1 MASPALTKVLV
12 VDDDPSI
19 LSVLRRYLSANG
31 LSVVH
36 TDNGSEA
43 LLLLREAKPDIVLLD
58 AAMPGLDG
66 MSLCRMIKKEAQ
78 TRALPVVM
86 MSGARVGDSD
96 VVSGFEG
103 GAEDYIAK
111 PFSLPVLLAR
121 LRAVLRRCSAD
132 GRGADGALKLGGV
145 KLDPEGRTASVSG
158 KPLSLTRKEFDLLAA
173 LLAKPGRVL
182 PVPYL
187 LETVWGYDPADYNDP
202 ATVEVHVCH
211 LRRKLGKA
219 ARHIVNVPGHG
230 YKFEAARA

>member
-19 LSVLRRYLSANG
+19 LTILRRYLSANG
-31 LSVVH
+31 MSVVY
-36 TDNGSEA
+36 TDHGSEA
-43 LLLLREAKPDIVLLD
+43 LLLLREAKPDLVLLD
-58 AAMPGLDG
+58 AALPGLDG
-66 MSLCRMIKKEAQ
+66 MSLCRMIKKESQ

-103 GAEDYIAK
+103 GAEDYVAK

-121 LRAVLRRCSAD
+121 LRAVLRRCAAEK
-132 GRGADGALKLGGV
+132 RGGDGALKMSGV
-145 KLDPEGRTASVSG
+145 KLDPDGRTVSVAG
-158 KPLSLTRKEFDLLAA
+158 RPLALTRREFDLLAA

-182 PVPYL
+182 AVPYL
-187 LETVWGYDPADYNDP
+187 LETVWGYDPASYNDP

-230 YKFEAARA
+230 YKFEASRA